1 MNTVFLSIIYICS
14 GAQAISM
21 KHYTNKV
28 GSRGLYAWV
37 AMLSISAALFF
48 TAAAGGKIAFEPAL
62 LSYSVAFAVS
72 YAAATAGN
80 AAALRYGPL
89 SLTTLVAAYS
99 LMIPTVY
106 GMLFLHEVPSIWAL
120 VGLVLLLLSLF
131 LIHYKKGE
139 QGITKKWI
147 LFAFLCFC
155 GNGMCST
162 TQKIQQIAFDGAYKS
177 EFMIYALLIL
187 VISAGM
193 PAIVTGKK
201 EVVSEVKKG
210 WYLALIFGTA
220 NGCLNLLVMVLG
232 GRMPVSIMFPL
243 ISAGQI
249 LVACIISRFI
259 YQERL
264 SKKQLAGVALGVMS
278 IVLFNL

>member
-28 GSRGLYAWV
+28 GSRGLYTWV
-37 AMLSISAALFF
+37 AMLSLSAALFF
-48 TAAAGGKIAFEPAL
+48 TITAGGKIAFEPTL
-62 LSYSVAFAVS
+62 LLYSVAFAVS
-72 YAAATAGN
+72 YAAATGGN

-89 SLTTLVAAYS
+89 SLTTLVVAYS

-106 GMLFLHEVPSIWAL
+106 GMLFLHEIPGIWAL
-120 VGLVLLLLSLF
+120 FGLVLLLLSLF
-131 LIHYKKGE
+131 LIHYRKGE
-139 QGITKKWI
+139 LGITKKWI
-147 LFAFLCFC
+147 LFAILAFI

-162 TQKIQQIAFDGAYKS
+162 TQKIQQLAFDGAYKS

-187 VISAGM
+187 AISAG
-193 PAIVTGKK
+193 ILSVVTGKR
-201 EVVSEVKKG
+201 EAANEVKRG
-210 WYLALIFGTA
+210 WYLAIIFGIA

-249 LVACIISRFI
+249 LVACIISRFV

-264 SKKQLAGVALGVMS
+264 SMQQLAGVALGVLS